1 MALRTSMCIVYRVS
15 CIVYCVLC
23 IVYVNKGMNQSINRP
38 KQCFYFLFVH
48 RFFISRST
56 IFSTPN
62 PTSSAG
68 ALNPQVKTVDRP
80 FMTRRFRKCL
90 RHVIYGTMEIVKKE
104 ENKERT
110 LFHLFCNHTF
120 NIISVRPKNKDFLHV

>member
-1 MALRTSMCIVYRVS
+1 
-15 CIVYCVLC
+15 
-23 IVYVNKGMNQSINRP
+23 VYVNKGMNQSINRP

-90 RHVIYGTMEIVKKE
+90 RHVIYERRKKE
-104 ENKERT
+104 RKKKIRKEHFVYRRFFSTTPT
-110 LFHLFCNHTF
+110 LNSNSTALYQLTNTHIT
-120 NIISVRPKNKDFLHV
+120 

>member
-62 PTSSAG
+62 PTSSACKLSRQEAQGKG
-68 ALNPQVKTVDRP
+68 ASKQQATRDMTLN
-80 FMTRRFRKCL
+80 
-90 RHVIYGTMEIVKKE
+90 IKKHP
-104 ENKERT
+104 
-110 LFHLFCNHTF
+110 LLL
-120 NIISVRPKNKDFLHV
+120 ILHAASQH